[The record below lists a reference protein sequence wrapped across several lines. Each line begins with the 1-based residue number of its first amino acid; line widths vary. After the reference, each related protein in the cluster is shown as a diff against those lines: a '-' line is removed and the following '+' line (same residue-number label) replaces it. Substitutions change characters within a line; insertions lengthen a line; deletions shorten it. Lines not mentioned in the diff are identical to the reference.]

1 MHQFCCCL
9 TVLENSAAYPL
20 STCIF
25 SLFGQPLQLVPSSS
39 LKSIMNSYLLFAL
52 VVIYLGLLF
61 FIAYFAEKK
70 RSSFWVNNP
79 YVYAL
84 SLAVYCSGWTY
95 YGSIGVA
102 ANQGLEYM
110 AIYIGPIIIIPA
122 WIYINSKI
130 IRISRVNKISSI
142 ADFISLRYGNS
153 RSLSALIALVCMFAI
168 IPYISL
174 QIKAISETFH
184 LITETDHSSNIFYDS
199 ATYVVLIIALFS
211 SYYGT
216 KYVDASEKR
225 LGIISAVAVESFLKL
240 IFFIIL
246 GIFVVY
252 GVFNG
257 FEDIYQQAEKLPDFA
272 AKNTFN
278 GLEGGFNWFLMSMLS
293 MSAIFLLPRQFHT
306 AIIENRKEKH
316 LRTAIWLFPL
326 YLLIFNFFVFP
337 IAWGGKILFLG
348 QEVNPELYSILIPQK
363 FGNTVIAAMVF
374 FGGLSACISMIII
387 SSISLS
393 IMLSNNIIIPYGWLD
408 KFKINSD
415 VDNTKIIVN
424 IRKISIFLL
433 IITGFIFYKYLMLGK
448 SLFSIGLVSFVLI
461 AQLAPSFFGAIFWRR
476 GTYLGSITGIIVGV
490 LICYLGLVLPSFYD
504 NYQQSNFFNHR
515 FFSFFNIPYLSPIPQ
530 IFFWSILVNGLLFTI
545 ISANKVSDYR
555 ERNYA
560 ELYVDIDDY
569 IQNHEDAYIWKGTAN
584 VSDIQ
589 KILVKFLGEKKTEQ
603 ALKIFNLKYKIKDDS
618 DTADSRFIKF
628 SENLLSGRIGTAS
641 AKILIEG
648 VTKEDKIS
656 LPEVLKILEESKEN
670 ISLNKQLSEQS
681 QQLLKLSDELQNVNE
696 NLIEKDQQKD
706 EFLDSVAHELR
717 TPITAIRATSEI
729 LLDDEDMPAE
739 LKKDFL
745 ENIISESDR
754 LSEIINDILYLDKLE
769 TGTISLNIKENN
781 ILETYRKSLK
791 PLTHLFDQRHLH
803 HSEVNLLE
811 TEVFQFDE
819 QRMIQVFQNIL
830 GNALKF
836 TNDQGLI
843 QTKFQEKEGQLKIS
857 IFNTGK
863 TIPEEDLYF
872 IFDKFYQSKNQNLR
886 KPVGSG
892 LGLAICKKIMIAQN
906 GDIEVK
912 NKEIGVKFEIFLPI
926 KKHHPELEEFNH
938 NNRT

>member
-1 MHQFCCCL
+1 
-9 TVLENSAAYPL
+9 
-20 STCIF
+20 
-25 SLFGQPLQLVPSSS
+25 
-39 LKSIMNSYLLFAL
+39 MNSYLLFAL
-52 VVIYLGLLF
+52 VILYLGILF

-79 YVYAL
+79 YVYSL
-84 SLAVYCSGWTY
+84 SLAVYCSAWTY

-110 AIYIGPIIIIPA
+110 AIYVGPIIIIPS
-122 WIYINSKI
+122 WIYLNSKI

-142 ADFISLRYGNS
+142 ADFIGLRYGNS
-153 RSLSALIALVCMFAI
+153 RSLSAIIALVCILAI
-168 IPYISL
+168 IPYIAL
-174 QIKAISETFH
+174 QIKSISETFH
-184 LITETDHSSNIFYDS
+184 LITVTENSTSILFDSS
-199 ATYVVLIIALFS
+199 TYVVIIIALFS

-225 LGIISAVAVESFLKL
+225 LGIISAVAAESFFKL
-240 IFFIIL
+240 IFFVIL
-246 GIFVVY
+246 GLFVVY

-257 FEDIYQQAEKLPDFA
+257 FEDIYRQAEKLPDFA
-272 AKNTFN
+272 AKNSFN
-278 GLEGGFNWFLMSMLS
+278 GLEGSFNWFLMLMLS

-316 LRTAIWLFPL
+316 IKTAIWLFPL

-337 IAWGGKILFLG
+337 IAWGGKILFFG
-348 QEVNPELYSILIPQK
+348 QDVNPELYSILIPQK
-363 FGNTVIAAMVF
+363 FGNIFISTLVF

-408 KFKINSD
+408 KFKSEND
-415 VDNTKIIVN
+415 TDNTKSIVN
-424 IRKISIFLL
+424 IRKVSIFLL
-433 IITGFIFYKYLMLGK
+433 IISGFIFYKYLLLGK

-461 AQLAPSFFGAIFWRR
+461 AQLGPSFFGAIFWRR
-476 GTYLGSITGIIVGV
+476 GTYAGSVSGIIVGV
-490 LICYLGLVLPSFYD
+490 LLCFLGLILPSFSE
-504 NYQQSNFFNHR
+504 NFVQSEFYQSE
-515 FFSFFNIPYLSPIPQ
+515 FFSFFKIPYLSPITQ
-530 IFFWSILVNGLLFTI
+530 IFFWSMLVNSALFI
-545 ISANKVSDYR
+545 LISANTVSNYR

-560 ELYVDIDDY
+560 ELFVDIDDY
-569 IQNHEDAYIWKGTAN
+569 IQNHENAYIWKGTAN

-589 KILVKFLGEKKTEQ
+589 KILGRFLGQKKTEQ
-603 ALKIFNLKYKIKDDS
+603 ALKIFNLKYNITDES

-656 LPEVLKILEESKEN
+656 LPEVLQILEESKEN
-670 ISLNKQLSEQS
+670 ISINKQLSEQS
-681 QQLLKLSDELQNVNE
+681 SQLLKLSGDLQVANI

-717 TPITAIRATSEI
+717 TPLTAIRATSEI

-754 LSEIINDILYLDKLE
+754 LNEIINDILYLDKLE
-769 TGTISLNIKENN
+769 TGTISLHISENN
-781 ILETYRKSLK
+781 IIETFKKSLK
-791 PLTHLFDQRHLH
+791 PLLHLFDQRHLH
-803 HSEVNLLE
+803 HSEVHLLE
-811 TEVFQFDE
+811 NEMYQFDE

-836 TNDQGLI
+836 TNEQGMI
-843 QTKFQEKEGQLKIS
+843 QTKFQEKDDQLKIS
-857 IFNTGK
+857 VFNTGK
-863 TIPEEDLYF
+863 TIPEEDLEF

-886 KPVGSG
+886 KPIGSG

-906 GDIEVK
+906 GNIEVK
-912 NKEIGVKFEIFLPI
+912 NKEIGVSFEIYLP
-926 KKHHPELEEFNH
+926 KENESVPNADDQ
-938 NNRT
+938 NM

>member
-1 MHQFCCCL
+1 
-9 TVLENSAAYPL
+9 
-20 STCIF
+20 
-25 SLFGQPLQLVPSSS
+25 
-39 LKSIMNSYLLFAL
+39 MNSYLLFAL
-52 VVIYLGLLF
+52 VILYLGILF

-79 YVYAL
+79 YVYSL
-84 SLAVYCSGWTY
+84 SLAVYCSAWTY

-110 AIYIGPIIIIPA
+110 AIYVGPIIIIPS
-122 WIYINSKI
+122 WIYLNSKI

-142 ADFISLRYGNS
+142 ADFIGLRYGNS
-153 RSLSALIALVCMFAI
+153 RSLSAIIALVCILAI
-168 IPYISL
+168 IPYIAL
-174 QIKAISETFH
+174 QIKSISETFH
-184 LITETDHSSNIFYDS
+184 LITVTENSTSILFDSS
-199 ATYVVLIIALFS
+199 TYVVIIIALFS

-225 LGIISAVAVESFLKL
+225 LGIISAVAAESFFKL
-240 IFFIIL
+240 IFFVIL
-246 GIFVVY
+246 GLFVVY

-257 FEDIYQQAEKLPDFA
+257 FEDIYRQAEKLPDFA
-272 AKNTFN
+272 AKNSFN
-278 GLEGGFNWFLMSMLS
+278 GLEGSFNWFLMLMLS

-316 LRTAIWLFPL
+316 IKTAIWLFPL

-337 IAWGGKILFLG
+337 IAWGGKILFFG
-348 QEVNPELYSILIPQK
+348 QDVNPELYSILIPQK
-363 FGNTVIAAMVF
+363 FGNIFISTLVF

-408 KFKINSD
+408 KFKSEND
-415 VDNTKIIVN
+415 TDNTKSIVN
-424 IRKISIFLL
+424 IRKVSIFLL
-433 IITGFIFYKYLMLGK
+433 IISGFIFYKYLLLGK

-461 AQLAPSFFGAIFWRR
+461 AQLGPSFFGAIFWRR
-476 GTYLGSITGIIVGV
+476 GTYAGSVSGIIVGV
-490 LICYLGLVLPSFYD
+490 LLCFLGLILPSFSE
-504 NYQQSNFFNHR
+504 NFVQSEFYQSE
-515 FFSFFNIPYLSPIPQ
+515 FFSFFKIPYLSPITQ
-530 IFFWSILVNGLLFTI
+530 IFFWSMLFNSALFIL
-545 ISANKVSDYR
+545 ISANTVSNYR

-569 IQNHEDAYIWKGTAN
+569 IQNHENAYIWKGTAN

-589 KILVKFLGEKKTEQ
+589 KILGRFLGQKKTEQ
-603 ALKIFNLKYKIKDDS
+603 ALKIFNLKYNITDES

-656 LPEVLKILEESKEN
+656 LPEVLQILEESKEN
-670 ISLNKQLSEQS
+670 ISINKQLSEQS
-681 QQLLKLSDELQNVNE
+681 SQLLKLSGDLQVANI

-717 TPITAIRATSEI
+717 TPLTAIRATSEI
-729 LLDDEDMPAE
+729 LLDDEDMPAK

-754 LSEIINDILYLDKLE
+754 LNEIINDILYLDKLE
-769 TGTISLNIKENN
+769 TGTISLHISENN
-781 ILETYRKSLK
+781 IIETFKKSLK
-791 PLTHLFDQRHLH
+791 PLLHLFDQRHLH
-803 HSEVNLLE
+803 HSEVHLLE
-811 TEVFQFDE
+811 NEIYRFDE

-836 TNDQGLI
+836 TNEQGMI
-843 QTKFQEKEGQLKIS
+843 QTKFQEKDDQLKIS
-857 IFNTGK
+857 VFNTGK
-863 TIPEEDLYF
+863 TIPEEDLEF

-886 KPVGSG
+886 KPIGSG

-906 GDIEVK
+906 GNIEVK
-912 NKEIGVKFEIFLPI
+912 NKEIGVSFEIYLP
-926 KKHHPELEEFNH
+926 KENESVPNADDQ
-938 NNRT
+938 NM

>member
-1 MHQFCCCL
+1 
-9 TVLENSAAYPL
+9 
-20 STCIF
+20 
-25 SLFGQPLQLVPSSS
+25 
-39 LKSIMNSYLLFAL
+39 MNSYLLFAL
-52 VVIYLGLLF
+52 VILYLGILF

-79 YVYAL
+79 YVYSL
-84 SLAVYCSGWTY
+84 SLAVYCSAWTY

-110 AIYIGPIIIIPA
+110 AIYVGPIIIIPS
-122 WIYINSKI
+122 WIYLNSKI

-142 ADFISLRYGNS
+142 ADFIGLRYGNS
-153 RSLSALIALVCMFAI
+153 RSLSAIIALVCILAI
-168 IPYISL
+168 IPYIAL
-174 QIKAISETFH
+174 QIKSISETFH
-184 LITETDHSSNIFYDS
+184 LITETENSTSILFDSS
-199 ATYVVLIIALFS
+199 TYVVIIIALFS

-225 LGIISAVAVESFLKL
+225 LGIISAVAAESFFKL
-240 IFFIIL
+240 IFFVIL
-246 GIFVVY
+246 GLFVVY

-257 FEDIYQQAEKLPDFA
+257 FEDIYRQAEKLPDFA
-272 AKNTFN
+272 AKNSFN
-278 GLEGGFNWFLMSMLS
+278 GLEGSFNWFLMLMLS

-316 LRTAIWLFPL
+316 IKTAIWLFPL

-337 IAWGGKILFLG
+337 IAWGGKILFFG

-363 FGNTVIAAMVF
+363 FGNIFISTLVF

-408 KFKINSD
+408 KFKSEND
-415 VDNTKIIVN
+415 TDNTKSIVN
-424 IRKISIFLL
+424 IRKVSIFLL
-433 IITGFIFYKYLMLGK
+433 IISGFIFYKYLLLGK

-461 AQLAPSFFGAIFWRR
+461 AQLGPSFFGAIFWRR
-476 GTYLGSITGIIVGV
+476 GTYAGSVSGIIVGV
-490 LICYLGLVLPSFYD
+490 LLCFLGLILPSFSE
-504 NYQQSNFFNHR
+504 NFVQSEFYQSE
-515 FFSFFNIPYLSPIPQ
+515 FFSFFKIPYLSPITQ
-530 IFFWSILVNGLLFTI
+530 IFFWSMLVNSALFI
-545 ISANKVSDYR
+545 LISANTVSNYR

-569 IQNHEDAYIWKGTAN
+569 IQNHENAYIWKGTAN

-589 KILVKFLGEKKTEQ
+589 KILVRFLGQKKTEQ
-603 ALKIFNLKYKIKDDS
+603 ALKIFNLKYNITDES

-656 LPEVLKILEESKEN
+656 LPEVLQILEESKEN
-670 ISLNKQLSEQS
+670 ISINKQLSEQS
-681 QQLLKLSDELQNVNE
+681 SQLLKLSGDLQVANI

-717 TPITAIRATSEI
+717 TPLTAIRATSEI
-729 LLDDEDMPAE
+729 LMDDEDMPAE

-745 ENIISESDR
+745 KNIISESDR
-754 LSEIINDILYLDKLE
+754 LNEIINDILYLDKLE
-769 TGTISLNIKENN
+769 TGTISLHISENN
-781 ILETYRKSLK
+781 IIETFKKSLK
-791 PLTHLFDQRHLH
+791 PLLHLFDQRHLH
-803 HSEVNLLE
+803 HSEVHLLE
-811 TEVFQFDE
+811 NEIYRFDE

-836 TNDQGLI
+836 TNEQGMI
-843 QTKFQEKEGQLKIS
+843 QTKFQEKDDQLKIS

-863 TIPEEDLYF
+863 TIPEEDLEF

-886 KPVGSG
+886 KPIGSG

-906 GDIEVK
+906 GNIEVK
-912 NKEIGVKFEIFLPI
+912 NKEIGVSFEIYLP
-926 KKHHPELEEFNH
+926 KENESVPNADDQ
-938 NNRT
+938 NM

>member
-1 MHQFCCCL
+1 
-9 TVLENSAAYPL
+9 
-20 STCIF
+20 
-25 SLFGQPLQLVPSSS
+25 
-39 LKSIMNSYLLFAL
+39 MNSYLLFAL
-52 VVIYLGLLF
+52 VILYLGILF

-79 YVYAL
+79 YVYSL
-84 SLAVYCSGWTY
+84 SLAVYCSAWTY

-110 AIYIGPIIIIPA
+110 AIYVGPIIIIPS
-122 WIYINSKI
+122 WIYLNSKI

-142 ADFISLRYGNS
+142 ADFIGLRYGNS
-153 RSLSALIALVCMFAI
+153 RSLSAIIALVCILAI
-168 IPYISL
+168 IPYIAL
-174 QIKAISETFH
+174 QIKSISETFH
-184 LITETDHSSNIFYDS
+184 LITVTENSTSILFDSS
-199 ATYVVLIIALFS
+199 TYVVIIIALFS

-225 LGIISAVAVESFLKL
+225 LGIISAVAAESFFKL
-240 IFFIIL
+240 IFFVIL
-246 GIFVVY
+246 GLFVVY

-257 FEDIYQQAEKLPDFA
+257 FEDIYRQAEKLPDFA
-272 AKNTFN
+272 AKNSFN
-278 GLEGGFNWFLMSMLS
+278 GLEGSFNWFLMLMLS

-316 LRTAIWLFPL
+316 IKTAIWLFPL

-337 IAWGGKILFLG
+337 IAWGGKILFFG
-348 QEVNPELYSILIPQK
+348 QDVNPELYSILIPQK
-363 FGNTVIAAMVF
+363 FGNIFISTLVF

-408 KFKINSD
+408 KFKSEND
-415 VDNTKIIVN
+415 TDNTKSIVN
-424 IRKISIFLL
+424 IRKVSIFLL
-433 IITGFIFYKYLMLGK
+433 IISGFIFYKYLLLGK

-461 AQLAPSFFGAIFWRR
+461 AQLGPSFFGAIFWRR
-476 GTYLGSITGIIVGV
+476 GTYAGSVSGIIVGV
-490 LICYLGLVLPSFYD
+490 LLCFLGLILPSFSE
-504 NYQQSNFFNHR
+504 NFVQSEFYQSE
-515 FFSFFNIPYLSPIPQ
+515 FFSFFKIPYLSPITQ
-530 IFFWSILVNGLLFTI
+530 IFFWSMLVNSALFI
-545 ISANKVSDYR
+545 LISANTVSNYR

-569 IQNHEDAYIWKGTAN
+569 IQNHENAYIWKGTAN

-589 KILVKFLGEKKTEQ
+589 KILVRFLGQKKTEQ
-603 ALKIFNLKYKIKDDS
+603 ALKIFNLKYNITDES

-656 LPEVLKILEESKEN
+656 LPEVLQILEESKEN
-670 ISLNKQLSEQS
+670 ISINKQLSEQS
-681 QQLLKLSDELQNVNE
+681 SQLLKLSGDLQVANI

-717 TPITAIRATSEI
+717 TPLTAIRATSEI

-754 LSEIINDILYLDKLE
+754 LNEIINDILYLDKLE
-769 TGTISLNIKENN
+769 TGTISLHISENN
-781 ILETYRKSLK
+781 IIETFKKSLK
-791 PLTHLFDQRHLH
+791 PLLHLFDQRHLH
-803 HSEVNLLE
+803 HSEVHLLE
-811 TEVFQFDE
+811 NEIYRFDE

-836 TNDQGLI
+836 TNEQGMI
-843 QTKFQEKEGQLKIS
+843 QTKFQEKDDQLKIS
-857 IFNTGK
+857 VFNTGK
-863 TIPEEDLYF
+863 TIPEEDLEF

-886 KPVGSG
+886 KPIGSG

-906 GDIEVK
+906 GNIEVK
-912 NKEIGVKFEIFLPI
+912 NKEIGVSFEIYLP
-926 KKHHPELEEFNH
+926 KENESVPNADDQ
-938 NNRT
+938 NM

>member
-1 MHQFCCCL
+1 
-9 TVLENSAAYPL
+9 
-20 STCIF
+20 
-25 SLFGQPLQLVPSSS
+25 
-39 LKSIMNSYLLFAL
+39 MNSYLLFAL
-52 VVIYLGLLF
+52 VILYLGILF

-79 YVYAL
+79 YVYSL
-84 SLAVYCSGWTY
+84 SLAVYCSAWTY

-110 AIYIGPIIIIPA
+110 AIYVGPIIIIPS
-122 WIYINSKI
+122 WIYLNSKI

-142 ADFISLRYGNS
+142 ADFIGLRYGNS
-153 RSLSALIALVCMFAI
+153 RSLSAIIALVCILAI
-168 IPYISL
+168 IPYIAL
-174 QIKAISETFH
+174 QIKSISETFH
-184 LITETDHSSNIFYDS
+184 LITETENSTSILFDSS
-199 ATYVVLIIALFS
+199 TYVVIIIALFS

-225 LGIISAVAVESFLKL
+225 LGIISAVAAESFFKL
-240 IFFIIL
+240 IFFVIL
-246 GIFVVY
+246 GLFVVY

-257 FEDIYQQAEKLPDFA
+257 FEDIYRQAEKLPDFA
-272 AKNTFN
+272 AKNSFN
-278 GLEGGFNWFLMSMLS
+278 GLEGSFNWFLMLMLS

-316 LRTAIWLFPL
+316 IKTAIWLFPL

-337 IAWGGKILFLG
+337 IAWGGKILFFG
-348 QEVNPELYSILIPQK
+348 QDVNPELYSILIPQK
-363 FGNTVIAAMVF
+363 FGNIFISTLVF

-408 KFKINSD
+408 KFKSEND
-415 VDNTKIIVN
+415 TDNTKSIVN
-424 IRKISIFLL
+424 IRKVSIFLL
-433 IITGFIFYKYLMLGK
+433 IISGFIFYKYLLLGK

-461 AQLAPSFFGAIFWRR
+461 AQLGPSFFGAIFWRR
-476 GTYLGSITGIIVGV
+476 GTYAGSVSGIIVGV
-490 LICYLGLVLPSFYD
+490 LLCFLGLILPSFSE
-504 NYQQSNFFNHR
+504 NFVQSEFYQSE
-515 FFSFFNIPYLSPIPQ
+515 FFSFFKIPYLSPITQ
-530 IFFWSILVNGLLFTI
+530 IFFWSMLVNSALFI
-545 ISANKVSDYR
+545 LISANTVSNYR

-569 IQNHEDAYIWKGTAN
+569 IQNHENAYIWKGTAN

-589 KILVKFLGEKKTEQ
+589 KILVRFLGQKKTEQ
-603 ALKIFNLKYKIKDDS
+603 ALKIFNLKYNITDES

-656 LPEVLKILEESKEN
+656 LPEVLQILEESKEN
-670 ISLNKQLSEQS
+670 ISINKQLSEQS
-681 QQLLKLSDELQNVNE
+681 SQLLKLSGDLQVANI

-717 TPITAIRATSEI
+717 TPLTAIRATSEI

-745 ENIISESDR
+745 KNIISESDR
-754 LSEIINDILYLDKLE
+754 LNEIINDILYLDKLE
-769 TGTISLNIKENN
+769 TGTISLHISENN
-781 ILETYRKSLK
+781 IIETFKKSLK
-791 PLTHLFDQRHLH
+791 PLLHLFDQRHLH
-803 HSEVNLLE
+803 HSEVHLLE
-811 TEVFQFDE
+811 NEIYRFDE

-836 TNDQGLI
+836 TNEQGMI
-843 QTKFQEKEGQLKIS
+843 QTKFQEKDDQLKIS

-863 TIPEEDLYF
+863 TIPEEDLEF

-886 KPVGSG
+886 KPIGSG

-906 GDIEVK
+906 GNIEVK
-912 NKEIGVKFEIFLPI
+912 NKEIGVSFEIYLP
-926 KKHHPELEEFNH
+926 KENESVPNADDQ
-938 NNRT
+938 NM

>member
-1 MHQFCCCL
+1 
-9 TVLENSAAYPL
+9 
-20 STCIF
+20 
-25 SLFGQPLQLVPSSS
+25 
-39 LKSIMNSYLLFAL
+39 MNSYLLFAL

-61 FIAYFAEKK
+61 FVAYFAEKK
-70 RSSFWVNNP
+70 RSHFWVNNP

-84 SLAVYCSGWTY
+84 SLAVYCSAWTY

-110 AIYIGPIIIIPA
+110 AIYIGPIIIIPS

-184 LITETDHSSNIFYDS
+184 LITETDHSSNIFFDS

-240 IFFIIL
+240 IFFIVL

-257 FEDIYQQAEKLPDFA
+257 FEDIYKQAEKLPDFA

-278 GLEGGFNWFLMSMLS
+278 GLEGGFNWFLMSLLS

-316 LRTAIWLFPL
+316 IKTAIWLFPL

-337 IAWGGKILFLG
+337 IAWGGKILFFG
-348 QEVNPELYSILIPQK
+348 EDVNPELYSILIPQK
-363 FGNTVIAAMVF
+363 FGNTLISAMVF

-393 IMLSNNIIIPYGWLD
+393 IMLSNNIIIPYGWLR
-408 KFKINSD
+408 KFKLNSD
-415 VDNTKIIVN
+415 IDNTKTIVN

-433 IITGFIFYKYLMLGK
+433 IITGFIFYKYLMSGK

-476 GTYLGSITGIIVGV
+476 GNYLGAVTGIIIGII
-490 LICYLGLVLPSFYD
+490 ICYLGLVLPSFSE
-504 NYQQSNFFNHR
+504 NFQQSSFYNHS
-515 FFSFFNIPYLSPIPQ
+515 FFSFFNIPYLSSIAQ
-530 IFFWSILVNGLLFTI
+530 IFFWSVLVNGLLFTL
-545 ISANKVSDYR
+545 ISTNTASNYR

-560 ELYVDIDDY
+560 ELYVDINDY
-569 IQNHEDAYIWKGTAN
+569 IQNHENAYIWKGTAN
-584 VSDIQ
+584 ISDIQ
-589 KILVKFLGEKKTEQ
+589 KILVRFLGEKKTEQ
-603 ALKIFNLKYKIKDDS
+603 ALKIFNLKYKITDDN

-656 LPEVLKILEESKEN
+656 LPEVLRILEESKEN
-670 ISLNKQLSEQS
+670 ISNNKQLSEQS
-681 QQLLKLSDELQNVNE
+681 SQLLKLSDDLQNANK
-696 NLIEKDQQKD
+696 NLIIKDKQKD
-706 EFLDSVAHELR
+706 DFLDSVAHELR
-717 TPITAIRATSEI
+717 TPLTAIRATSEI
-729 LLDDEDMPAE
+729 LLDDEEMPAE

-769 TGTISLNIKENN
+769 TGNIPLHIQSFN
-781 ILETYRKSLK
+781 IIQTFHKSVK
-791 PLTHLFDQRHLH
+791 PLLHLFEQRSLH

-811 TEVFQFDE
+811 NEIFEYDE
-819 QRMIQVFQNIL
+819 PRIIQVFQNIL

-836 TNDQGLI
+836 TNEQGMI
-843 QTKFQEKEGQLKIS
+843 QTKFQKQENHLKIS

-863 TIPEEDLYF
+863 IIPKEDLKF
-872 IFDKFYQSKNQNLR
+872 IFEKFYQSKNQNLQ
-886 KPVGSG
+886 KPTGSG
-892 LGLAICKKIMIAQN
+892 LGLAICKKIMIAHN
-906 GDIEVK
+906 GDIEVE
-912 NKEIGVKFEIFLPI
+912 NKEIGVTFEIFLPI
-926 KKHHPELEEFNH
+926 QLKNNESVETENTENEKEEMI
-938 NNRT
+938 

>member
-1 MHQFCCCL
+1 
-9 TVLENSAAYPL
+9 
-20 STCIF
+20 
-25 SLFGQPLQLVPSSS
+25 
-39 LKSIMNSYLLFAL
+39 MNSYLLFAL
-52 VVIYLGLLF
+52 VILYLGILF

-79 YVYAL
+79 YVYSL
-84 SLAVYCSGWTY
+84 SLAVYCSAWTY

-110 AIYIGPIIIIPA
+110 AIYVGPIIIIPS
-122 WIYINSKI
+122 WIYLNSKI

-142 ADFISLRYGNS
+142 ADFIGLRYGNS
-153 RSLSALIALVCMFAI
+153 RSLSAIIALVCILAI
-168 IPYISL
+168 IPYIAL
-174 QIKAISETFH
+174 QIKSISETFH
-184 LITETDHSSNIFYDS
+184 LITVTENSTSILFDSS
-199 ATYVVLIIALFS
+199 TYVVIIIALFS

-225 LGIISAVAVESFLKL
+225 LGIISAVAAESFFKL
-240 IFFIIL
+240 IFFVIL
-246 GIFVVY
+246 GLFVVY

-257 FEDIYQQAEKLPDFA
+257 FEDIYRQAEKLPDFA
-272 AKNTFN
+272 AKNSFN
-278 GLEGGFNWFLMSMLS
+278 GLEGSFNWFLMLMLS

-316 LRTAIWLFPL
+316 IKTAIWLFPL

-337 IAWGGKILFLG
+337 IAWGGKILFFG

-363 FGNTVIAAMVF
+363 FGNIFISTLVF

-408 KFKINSD
+408 KFKSEND
-415 VDNTKIIVN
+415 TDNTKSIVN
-424 IRKISIFLL
+424 IRKVSIFLL
-433 IITGFIFYKYLMLGK
+433 IISGFIFYKYLLLGK

-461 AQLAPSFFGAIFWRR
+461 AQLGPSFFGAIFWRR
-476 GTYLGSITGIIVGV
+476 GTYAGSVSGIIVGV
-490 LICYLGLVLPSFYD
+490 LLCFLGLILPSFSE
-504 NYQQSNFFNHR
+504 NFVQSEFYQSE
-515 FFSFFNIPYLSPIPQ
+515 FFSFFKIPYLSPITQ
-530 IFFWSILVNGLLFTI
+530 IFFWSMLVNSALFI
-545 ISANKVSDYR
+545 LISANTVSNYR

-569 IQNHEDAYIWKGTAN
+569 IQNHENAYIWKGTAN

-589 KILVKFLGEKKTEQ
+589 KILGRFLGQKKTEQ
-603 ALKIFNLKYKIKDDS
+603 ALKIFNLKYNITDES

-656 LPEVLKILEESKEN
+656 LPEVLQILEESKEN
-670 ISLNKQLSEQS
+670 ISINKQLSEQS
-681 QQLLKLSDELQNVNE
+681 SQLLKLSGDLQVANI

-717 TPITAIRATSEI
+717 TPLTAIRATSEI
-729 LLDDEDMPAE
+729 LLDDEDMPAK

-754 LSEIINDILYLDKLE
+754 LNEIINDILYLDKLE
-769 TGTISLNIKENN
+769 TGTISLHISENN
-781 ILETYRKSLK
+781 IIETFKKSLK
-791 PLTHLFDQRHLH
+791 PLLHLFDQRHLH
-803 HSEVNLLE
+803 HSEVHLLE
-811 TEVFQFDE
+811 NEIYRFDE

-836 TNDQGLI
+836 TNEQGMI
-843 QTKFQEKEGQLKIS
+843 QTKFQEKDDQLKIS
-857 IFNTGK
+857 VFNTGK
-863 TIPEEDLYF
+863 TIPEEDLEF

-886 KPVGSG
+886 KPIGSG

-906 GDIEVK
+906 GNIEVK
-912 NKEIGVKFEIFLPI
+912 NKEIGVSFEIYLP
-926 KKHHPELEEFNH
+926 KENESVPNADDQ
-938 NNRT
+938 NM